1 MNRSANDIKIPWAV
15 VVLSA
20 GNSTRMKQHKAL
32 LKFDKHRTFI
42 KKIAD
47 EYEHAGCSK
56 IIIVVNEQNMV
67 QISHQFD
74 HCKGIS
80 PSFVLNKNPEYER
93 FYSIK
98 LGLEACRNFDRCFIQ
113 HCDNPFITAGL
124 IEKMIQ
130 LSMDESYISPAYK
143 GKKGHPVLLG
153 SNVIQDICA
162 TNKNNSNFKLFL
174 RNYKCIEFNAGDK
187 NILNNINDLNDYMQ
201 FFQKIDNPKT

>member
-1 MNRSANDIKIPWAV
+1 MNSTANEKKSLWAV

-32 LKFDKHRTFI
+32 LKFDTHRTFI
-42 KKIAD
+42 QKIAD

-56 IIIVVNEQNMV
+56 MIIVVNEQNMD

-74 HCKGIS
+74 HCKGTS

-130 LSMDESYISPAYK
+130 LSKDGSYVAPSYK

-153 SNVIQDICA
+153 KLIIQDICS
-162 TNKNNSNFKLFL
+162 TLKNDSNFKLFL
-174 RNYKCIEFNAGDK
+174 QNYPCLEFNTEDK
-187 NILNNINDLNDYMQ
+187 NILNNINDLNDYKK
-201 FFQKIDNPKT
+201 FFIEK